1 MSRKRKKTAEFRYY
15 RMPESRTII
24 ALLGEKWQQN
34 YGRDIDY
41 LHFHNF
47 LEIGYCYEGRG
58 EMVLGTKSYP
68 FRGREFTVIPKNYL
82 HTTNSEPDNIS
93 TWEYLFVDVEK
104 LLRKTVTG
112 VPTYVDQMLLAINQK
127 AVFAKEK
134 EMPYLAELVKRIL
147 DIMREGKPYYLEEAE
162 GMMLAFLSEIARRN
176 SAQFDQ
182 SEGGIREE
190 ARMNNLIDRSLDYI
204 SDHYHERIKVSDIAA
219 QIHISETHFRRV
231 FSQCMGM
238 SPLEYIN
245 LVRIRS
251 ACEYLRKTDEPISS
265 IAAKCG
271 YFTSSTFNRNF
282 QKIMGMAPEEWKK
295 RPENY
300 EQQILQF
307 NVRSEEGW

>member
-1 MSRKRKKTAEFRYY
+1 
-15 RMPESRTII
+15 MPESRTII

-58 EMVLGTKSYP
+58 EVVLGTKSYP

-104 LLRKTVTG
+104 LLRKTVMG
-112 VPTYVDQMLLAINQK
+112 VPAYVDQMLLAINQK

-190 ARMNNLIDRSLDYI
+190 ARMNNLIDWSLDYI